1 MNKLTVFCLLSV
13 LLFNIPLF
21 LSQQIDFTN
30 KINEVVSITGA
41 RQYANYDD
49 GLIGLD
55 EFEIMLINF
64 KNNTV
69 TKKPWTKFTTTVAN
83 FKSTGNSIARYFALI
98 DNQIHVA
105 IEIQGLKTK
114 KLSLMILN
122 FDLSLVSEK
131 LLVEIPVYKGS
142 DKQEIAFTFY
152 KSPRTENYVAAY
164 SVQFKPGVKKG
175 DQIECF
181 IFDMNFNLLKHLKA
195 DLPKPET
202 TDNYRVYKNV
212 QSIFTLED
220 GSALMNF
227 DGTLYFLTEVKAL
240 PVRLNL
246 DHDINSYVILNK
258 SVDEIIVVGS
268 YASQNDKKNP
278 TKKSSGLT
286 IITLDKETMEQIA
299 TEYVELDQKF
309 DLDPFELFK
318 SQSTG
323 ASPEESFNYCK
334 PRILNARIS
343 NGLIQVVVVGIS
355 AKKMDNSFN
364 NIDFIGMNF
373 EGEIIT
379 EHLETKYYPST
390 MDLNATFKDDRA
402 VVFAYEYSMNFDA
415 TGNFKNKLMKEPD
428 TYDANEVERQI
439 ITFNYSTTKITN
451 KKISVATGGLNTH
464 YNPETMELSYI
475 TASFPQEKQ
484 YVVTNNYPANNKN
497 LFVKEKY
504 TMIGELDY

>member
-1 MNKLTVFCLLSV
+1 MKKHYLLHTLFV
-13 LLFNIPLF
+13 LLLNVSYNHAQEINFE
-21 LSQQIDFTN
+21 T
-30 KINEVVSITGA
+30 KINDVVYITGA
-41 RQYANYDD
+41 RQYANYED

-55 EFEIMLINF
+55 ETEIMFINF

-69 TKKPWTKFTTTVAN
+69 TKKPWTKFTTTIAN
-83 FKSTGNSIARYFALI
+83 FKSTGNSIPRYFALI

-105 IEIQGLKTK
+105 VEGQGIKTK

-122 FDLSLVSEK
+122 YDLSLVSEK
-131 LLVEIPVYKGS
+131 LLFEIPVYKGS
-142 DKQEIAFTFY
+142 DKQEVAFAFY
-152 KSPRTENYVAAY
+152 KSPRTDTYVAAY
-164 SVQFKPGVKKG
+164 SVQFRAGVKKG

-181 IFDMNFNLLKHLKA
+181 VFDMNFNQLKHLKA
-195 DLPKPET
+195 DLPKPEEI
-202 TDNYRVYKNV
+202 DNYRVYKNV

-227 DGTLYFLTEVKAL
+227 DGSLYFLTEDKAL
-240 PVRLNL
+240 PVRLTL

-258 SVDEIIVVGS
+258 SIDEIIVVGS
-268 YASQNDKKNP
+268 YATQNDKKNP

-286 IITLDKETMEQIA
+286 VITLEKETMEQIG

-318 SQSTG
+318 SQNAG
-323 ASPEESFNYCK
+323 ASSGESFNYCK

-343 NGLIQVVVVGIS
+343 NGMIQVVVVGIS
-355 AKKMDNSFN
+355 AKKMDNSIN
-364 NIDFIGMNF
+364 NIDFVTMNF
-373 EGEIIT
+373 DGEIVT
-379 EHLETKYYPST
+379 EHMETKYYPSP

-415 TGNFKNKLMKEPD
+415 TGKFKNTLMKEPD
-428 TYDANEVERQI
+428 TYDANEVDRQI
-439 ITFNYSTTKITN
+439 ITFDYSTTKITN
-451 KKISVATGGLNTH
+451 KKISVATGGLNTQ

-475 TASFPQEKQ
+475 TTSFPNEKK
-484 YVVTNNYPANNKN
+484 YVVTDNYPANNKN

-504 TMIGELDY
+504 TMIGELEY